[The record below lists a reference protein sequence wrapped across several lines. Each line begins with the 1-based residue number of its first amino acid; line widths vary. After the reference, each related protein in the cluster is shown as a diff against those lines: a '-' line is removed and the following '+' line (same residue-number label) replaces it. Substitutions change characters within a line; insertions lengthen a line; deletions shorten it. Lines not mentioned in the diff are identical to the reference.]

1 MMSDEWA
8 ACPSCGDGGDPRILQ
23 SAPPKHLMHC
33 ANCCRR
39 YDAVRPPCPDDGH
52 EWEEHRTLQS
62 SENVLRKCRVC
73 GARG

>member
-1 MMSDEWA
+1 MSEEWA
-8 ACPSCGDGGDPRILQ
+8 ACPACSDGGDPRILQ

-62 SENVLRKCRVC
+62 SENVLRKSRVC

>member
-1 MMSDEWA
+1 MSDEWA

-23 SAPPKHLMHC
+23 SAPPKHLMQC
-33 ANCCRR
+33 ANCRRR

-62 SENVLRKCRVC
+62 RGYVLRKCRVC
-73 GARG
+73 GARA